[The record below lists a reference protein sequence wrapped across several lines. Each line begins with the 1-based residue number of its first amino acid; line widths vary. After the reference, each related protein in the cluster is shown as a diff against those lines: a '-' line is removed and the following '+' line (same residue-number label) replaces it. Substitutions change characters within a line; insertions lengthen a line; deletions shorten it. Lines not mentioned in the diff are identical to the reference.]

1 MRCTLLNPH
10 RSGEWLP
17 GVGQQYADAI
27 LGGRRRDCAAA
38 FTQLS
43 CQVQTQYQG
52 LSSVAYAQWI
62 VTRVHSSVRMLG

>member
-10 RSGEWLP
+10 RPGEWLP
-17 GVGQQYADAI
+17 GVGQQYADAT

-43 CQVQTQYQG
+43 CQVQTRYQG
-52 LSSVAYAQWI
+52 LSSVGLCTMDCDGASI
-62 VTRVHSSVRMLG
+62 LVFEC